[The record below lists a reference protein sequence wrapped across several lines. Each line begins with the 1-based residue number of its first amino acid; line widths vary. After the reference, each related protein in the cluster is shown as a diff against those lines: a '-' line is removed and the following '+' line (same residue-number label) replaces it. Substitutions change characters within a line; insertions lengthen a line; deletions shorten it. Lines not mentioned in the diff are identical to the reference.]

1 MRKKEKAALPVV
13 NGKYRGDRQRDQDRQ
28 ILCCRVVSV
37 NQGPETAILQQMQT
51 KHKINAKTTK

>member
-1 MRKKEKAALPVV
+1 ME
-13 NGKYRGDRQRDQDRQ
+13 NIGGDRQRDQDRQ

-51 KHKINAKTTK
+51 KHKINANTTK